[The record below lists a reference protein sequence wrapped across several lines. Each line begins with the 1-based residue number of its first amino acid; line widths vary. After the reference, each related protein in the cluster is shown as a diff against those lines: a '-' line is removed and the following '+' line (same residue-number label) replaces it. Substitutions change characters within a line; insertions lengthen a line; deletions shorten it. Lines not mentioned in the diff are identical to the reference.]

1 MTVFIAVAGWAGA
14 ILVLVAYV
22 LLSARRIDGHSL
34 TYHVMNL
41 VGAAGIAAN
50 SGWNGAIPSAVLNV
64 IWIGIAIYAL
74 SRHANAEPEGGAH

>member
-1 MTVFIAVAGWAGA
+1 MTVFVTVAGWAGA
-14 ILVLVAYV
+14 VLVLVAYV
-22 LLSARRIDGHSL
+22 LLSMRRIDGHST

-41 VGAAGIAAN
+41 LGAVGIAAN

-74 SRHANAEPEGGAH
+74 GRPAIAEPDVGGH

>member
-1 MTVFIAVAGWAGA
+1 MSLFVAVAGWAGA
-14 ILVLVAYV
+14 VLVLVAYV
-22 LLSARRIDGHSL
+22 LLSMRRIDGHST

-41 VGAAGIAAN
+41 LGALGIAAN

-74 SRHANAEPEGGAH
+74 SRPAINEPDVGGH

>member
-1 MTVFIAVAGWAGA
+1 MTLVVAIAGWAGA

-22 LLSARRIDGHSL
+22 LLSMRRIDGHST

-41 VGAAGIAAN
+41 LGAVGIATN
-50 SGWNGAIPSAVLNV
+50 SGWNGAIPSTAVNV

-74 SRHANAEPEGGAH
+74 SRHANSEPDMGAH

>member
-1 MTVFIAVAGWAGA
+1 MTLFIAVAGWAGA

-22 LLSARRIDGHSL
+22 LLSMRRIDGHST

-64 IWIGIAIYAL
+64 IWILIAVYAL
-74 SRHANAEPEGGAH
+74 SRHPSTEPEGGAH

>member
-1 MTVFIAVAGWAGA
+1 MSLFIAVVGWIGA

-22 LLSARRIDGHSL
+22 LLSARRINGHST

-41 VGAAGIAAN
+41 LGAVGIAIN
-50 SGWNGAIPSAVLNV
+50 SGWNGAIPSTAVNV

-74 SRHANAEPEGGAH
+74 TAGAKKSAPA